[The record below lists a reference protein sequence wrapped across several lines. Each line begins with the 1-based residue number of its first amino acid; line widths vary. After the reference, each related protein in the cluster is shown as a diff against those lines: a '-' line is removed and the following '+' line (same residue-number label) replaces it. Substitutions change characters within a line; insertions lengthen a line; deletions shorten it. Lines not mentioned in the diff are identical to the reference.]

1 MASSLKYLTE
11 VEKSVVDRFVRLI
24 RTELSDNLID
34 IEIFGSKVRG
44 NYSEFSDIDIL
55 IIVKDRSLDV
65 MDKVADITSDLN
77 IEYNLSISPVIFSE
91 HEYSVNE
98 HMSSPFVSSIEADGI
113 RL

>member
-24 RTELSDNLID
+24 RTELRDNLID

-44 NYSEFSDIDIL
+44 DYAEFSDIDIL

-98 HMSSPFVSSIEADGI
+98 NMSSPFVSSIEAEGI